1 MLQTLKQKISLIEKT
16 FFFRD
21 ENMFPEHS
29 QHFSLGFP
37 KNMCLVLNNLIIFYI
52 FALRNMNTSA
62 LITDP
67 TWIFSVVLGIILI
80 VPLLFRRLRIPPV
93 IGLILAGVLVGPF
106 GLNLLAHD
114 SSFKL
119 FGQVG
124 IYYIMFL
131 AGLELEMGSVE
142 HYGHTGLRF
151 GILTF
156 SIPFVLGIASSL
168 LLLDCKLPTSIL
180 LACIYASH
188 TLVTY
193 PIVGRY
199 GLNRHRVVV
208 VSVVAT
214 AFALFAALLV
224 LAAVVG
230 IKNSNTLW
238 LDWLVFGLKCG
249 VYVGFVVFFFP
260 RLGRWF
266 LRRVEDSVMQFIF
279 ILTLVFISASLA
291 KMVGLEGLLG
301 AFLAGLIVNRLIPK
315 TSPLMSRLE
324 FVGNALFIPYF
335 LIGVGMIIDF
345 GILVRHPETYWLIA
359 VMVVTGV
366 LSKLLASAIMAWTMG
381 ENRHGM
387 WLMFG
392 LTNAHAAGALAI
404 VTIGTAPGVGL
415 MSDEILSGTVMLILI
430 SCIISGF
437 TTNCGAKKIA
447 LSNTSLEDNRGSY
460 HGKCLISYSQEDNVD
475 VMTQLAILIRN
486 PFIPDSLMGLYVSYE
501 DPSHPFL
508 KGQALASSHFK
519 GETVGVYF
527 GRILLEKAQMIAAAA
542 DVPMAT
548 LNRMSTNIAGGILHT
563 MNEYDCGEVILCLND
578 HTTDGTKSSLGT
590 TIDSVVSGSHREVM
604 VVRNL
609 VPPGTIRRVIVAVP
623 QKAEYEVGFYK
634 WLEHICRIGE
644 EIDCH
649 LEYHAHPDTL
659 PYIKGYMEQKHSH
672 VRSHYAEMEQWM
684 QFIDLKHEMR
694 LNTMLVVVTARPGF
708 ISYQNQFEELPPL
721 IHHHFSDTNVM
732 LLFPDQWGEPQESLS
747 VFTPNGTAVQRQ
759 PRSLGGLIRR
769 WLFTARRS
777 SVVLL
782 ALLFFS
788 LFHLFTFSPLMAQ
801 RPRFDKMSPMVR
813 FAVLNEK
820 SVIKNEKSKARSQYT
835 PKMLVLVQSDSE
847 KVLEEHGCHSYA
859 HWGNIYAAS
868 VPKSELASL
877 SLRPEVTRIECGKP
891 CEAFTDTSA
900 IITHSDVLR
909 TPTPNRSAYTGRG
922 VVVGVMD
929 IGFDLTNPT
938 FYSRDLGTYR
948 VRSFWDMLDFN
959 SQWSMVN
966 GQCQTV
972 NGLELP
978 FGSAYTSS
986 ASVLRKA
993 CSSDSRL
1000 QYHGTHTASTAAG
1013 SGYDSPYIGMAPDA
1027 DICLVSNAV
1036 SDDKELVPDSLW
1048 DFYGSVADLIGFEYM
1063 FRYADSVN
1071 KPCVISFSEGSHED
1085 LYGEA
1090 QLYSIVLDSLV
1101 RPGRLICASAGN
1113 QSLYGTYMRKPL
1125 GQDRIASLIQPT
1137 GSTTYM
1143 MLRSRGDF
1151 NIRLDFMA
1159 SPSESHCVYE
1169 MPLEDIL
1176 ATEDSL
1182 LIDTIKAGNL
1192 TLELKFVC
1200 YPCCYDESQMV
1211 TDVVITKIGKG
1222 LITTIQMGI
1231 GVNGAESEVEL
1242 FQEIGWLM
1250 SKQEYP
1256 DFQAPESTHNIHFP
1270 ASDPS
1275 VICVGA
1281 TSYRSGF
1288 RNCDGIWMDYDYG
1301 SGGEVASYSSRGPS
1315 LAGNIKPDV
1324 LAPGTCIVAGF
1335 NSYYSE
1341 MNPGDYMTDYDVAR
1355 YTFNG
1360 RNYAWSSQ
1368 RGTSM
1373 SCPMVAGIIAQWME
1387 AIPTLT
1393 REQVIEAFAAT
1404 CRHHDPLLTY
1414 PNNDY
1419 GYGEIDAEAGLNYLM
1434 AHYDGIQE
1442 IQEFKS
1448 SGVQD
1453 KVYNLAGQKVDNHY
1467 KGIIITNGRKELRK

>member
-1 MLQTLKQKISLIEKT
+1 
-16 FFFRD
+16 
-21 ENMFPEHS
+21 
-29 QHFSLGFP
+29 
-37 KNMCLVLNNLIIFYI
+37 
-52 FALRNMNTSA
+52 MNSSA

-80 VPLLFRRLRIPPV
+80 VPLLFRQFRMPPV
-93 IGLILAGVLVGPF
+93 IGLILAGVLVGPYGF
-106 GLNLLAHD
+106 NLLAHD

-142 HYGHTGLRF
+142 HYGSTGLRF

-168 LLLDCKLPTSIL
+168 FLLDCKLSTSIL

-199 GLNRHRVVV
+199 GLSRHRLVV

-224 LAAVVG
+224 LAVVVG
-230 IKNSNTLW
+230 SKESNALW
-238 LDWLVFGLKCG
+238 ITWLLFGLRCAA
-249 VYVGFVVFFFP
+249 YVGFVIFFFP
-260 RLGRWF
+260 RIGRWF
-266 LRRVEDSVMQFIF
+266 LRRVEDSVMQYIF

-345 GILVRHPETYWLIA
+345 GILARHPETYWLVL
-359 VMVVTGV
+359 VMVVTGI
-366 LSKLLASAIMAWTMG
+366 LSKLIASAIMAWTMG

-404 VTIGTAPGVGL
+404 VTIGTAQNVQL
-415 MSDEILSGTVMLILI
+415 MNSEMLSGTVMLILI

-437 TTNCGAKKIA
+437 ATSRGAKEIA
-447 LSNTSLEDNRGSY
+447 LSDTSLEDNRGSY
-460 HGKCLISYSQEDNVD
+460 HGKCLITYSQEDNVD

-486 PFIPDSLMGLYVSYE
+486 PFIPDSLMGLCVSYDNGE
-501 DPSHPFL
+501 ETTANSHRL
-508 KGQALASSHFK
+508 
-519 GETVGVYF
+519 
-527 GRILLEKAQMIAAAA
+527 GRLLLEKAQMIAAAA

-578 HTTDGTKSSLGT
+578 RTNEGTKSSLGT
-590 TIDSVVSGSHREVM
+590 VIDNVVSGSHREVM
-604 VVRNL
+604 LVRNIM
-609 VPPGTIRRVIVAVP
+609 PPGTIRRVVVAVP

-634 WLEHICRIGE
+634 WLEHICRVGE

-672 VRSHYAEMEQWM
+672 VRSHYVEMEQWM
-684 QFIDLKHEMR
+684 QFLELKDDMR
-694 LNTMLVVVTARPGF
+694 LNCMLVVVTSRPGF
-708 ISYQNQFEELPPL
+708 ISYQNCFEELPPL
-721 IHHHFSDTNVM
+721 IHRNFSHTNVM
-732 LLFPDQWGEPQESLS
+732 LLFPDQWGEPQESIS

-759 PRSLGGLIRR
+759 PRSLSSLIRR
-769 WLFTARRS
+769 LFFTARRTAA
-777 SVVLL
+777 VLL
-782 ALLFFS
+782 VMLIPFLAA
-788 LFHLFTFSPLMAQ
+788 AQ
-801 RPRFDKMSPMVR
+801 RPQYDKMSPMVR
-813 FAVLNEK
+813 LAALQQSKIQN
-820 SVIKNEKSKARSQYT
+820 SGILKNQGALSRRGAKSKAQEQNPDKILALIES
-835 PKMLVLVQSDSE
+835 SDE
-847 KVLEEHGCHSYA
+847 DILKEHGCRTYA
-859 HWGNIYAAS
+859 RWGNIYAATI
-868 VPKSELASL
+868 PKSELAAL
-877 SLRPEVTRIECGKP
+877 SLCPEVTRIECGRLS
-891 CEAFTDTSA
+891 EALTDTSA
-900 IITHSDVLR
+900 IITRSDVLR
-909 TPTPNRSAYTGRG
+909 TATPFRSAYTGKG

-948 VRSFWDMLDFN
+948 IRSFWDMLDFEGQQSTEN
-959 SQWSMVN
+959 GQQTMVN
-966 GQCQTV
+966 GM
-972 NGLELP
+972 ELP
-978 FGSAYTSS
+978 FGAAYTSTQDL
-986 ASVLRKA
+986 LRKA

-1000 QYHGTHTASTAAG
+1000 QFHGTHTASTAVG

-1048 DFYGSVADLIGFEYM
+1048 DSYGPVADLLGFEYI
-1063 FRYADSVN
+1063 FRYADKVN

-1090 QLYSIVLDSLV
+1090 QLFSIVLDSLV
-1101 RPGRLICASAGN
+1101 RPGRLICAAAGN
-1113 QSLYGTYMRKPL
+1113 QSIWGTYMRKPV
-1125 GQDRIASLIQPT
+1125 GRERIASIILPT
-1137 GSTTYM
+1137 GNTTYM

-1151 NIRLDFMA
+1151 MVRLDFMK
-1159 SPSESHCVYE
+1159 SPSETHLSYE
-1169 MPLEDIL
+1169 MPLGDIL

-1182 LIDTIKAGNL
+1182 LIDTITAGDL
-1192 TLELKFVC
+1192 TFELQFGC
-1200 YPCCYDESQMV
+1200 YPSCYDDSQLA
-1211 TDVVITKIGKG
+1211 TDVVIRKIGKG
-1222 LITTIQMGI
+1222 ILTTIEMGI
-1231 GVNGAESEVEL
+1231 GVYGAESEVEV
-1242 FQEIGWLM
+1242 FQEIGWLT
-1250 SKQEYP
+1250 SKPEYP
-1256 DFQAPESTHNIHFP
+1256 DYQDAESTHNIHFP
-1270 ASDPS
+1270 GSDPS

-1281 TSYRSGF
+1281 TSYRTGF
-1288 RNCDGIWMDYDYG
+1288 MNCDGVWMDYDRG
-1301 SGGEVASYSSRGPS
+1301 RGGEVANYSSRGPTLS
-1315 LAGNIKPDV
+1315 GSIKPDV
-1324 LAPGTCIVAGF
+1324 MAPGTCVVAGF
-1335 NSYYSE
+1335 NSYYTE
-1341 MNPGDYMTDYDVAR
+1341 MNPDDYMLDYDVAR
-1355 YTFNG
+1355 YTFKG
-1360 RNYAWSSQ
+1360 RDYSWSSQ

-1373 SCPMVAGIIAQWME
+1373 ACPIVAGIIAQWME
-1387 AIPTLT
+1387 AVPTLT
-1393 REQVIEAFAAT
+1393 REQVIEVFEAT
-1404 CRHHDPLLTY
+1404 CTHHDPSLTY

-1434 AHYDGIQE
+1434 SHYDGIE
-1442 IQEFKS
+1442 IIQNPDEENVNGKWLN
-1448 SGVQD
+1448 D
-1453 KVYNLAGQKVDNHY
+1453 KCYNLSGQRLSKPQ
-1467 KGIIITNGRKELRK
+1467 KGINIINGKKVLR